1 MGGMGGMGGMGLEEL
16 LNQVSLDLIG
26 GKGNPCDGVIVVG
39 ILRLYPAKSQWTPK
53 EIGIFDGKIEELRF
67 FFNDKTIWFSPIG
80 QAVQKMIYSWWVLR
94 IYGELSM
101 VNFRRV
107 WHRWIKAV
115 SLGLRTSSANWE
127 RLSLNQPVW
136 RGSLWRK
143 TLLSSAMHSDFF
155 FWGLNDC
162 RFFTS
167 RTQWYLYPWSWAVP
181 SSPSKTK
188 EEQPKEA
195 GWPRTMNEAYYW
207 RTHQN
212 GNRVWDLV

>member
-1 MGGMGGMGGMGLEEL
+1 MAWVAVWAAWAAWVVWDSRSCWIKCLSTWSEAGETLGAMGWLLWVLYGYTQQNHNENLRKLDFSMGEL
-16 LNQVSLDLIG
+16 KNCV
-26 GKGNPCDGVIVVG
+26 
-39 ILRLYPAKSQWTPK
+39 
-53 EIGIFDGKIEELRF
+53 

-80 QAVQKMIYSWWVLR
+80 KAVQKMIYSWWVLR

-107 WHRWIKAV
+107 WHRRIKAV

-155 FWGLNDC
+155 FGGLND
-162 RFFTS
+162 
-167 RTQWYLYPWSWAVP
+167 
-181 SSPSKTK
+181 
-188 EEQPKEA
+188 
-195 GWPRTMNEAYYW
+195 
-207 RTHQN
+207 
-212 GNRVWDLV
+212 